1 MSLTFLLFTGRTCKP
16 CDNLKKDLS
25 DKHPDFKYETV
36 DAFEDERAIEYR
48 IRSTPTLISI
58 DGNGKVVDQVVGY
71 SKQEDKEKIEALVF
85 KQLKF

>member
-1 MSLTFLLFTGRTCKP
+1 MTFLLFSSKMCKP
-16 CDNLKKDLS
+16 CSNLKDYLS
-25 DKHPDFKYETV
+25 DKHPDFKYEVV
-36 DAFEDERAIEYR
+36 DILEDERTIKYR

-58 DGNGKVVDQVVGY
+58 DGDGKLVDQVIGY